1 MDVTS
6 LSCGSPLSGAQVCS
20 QGDETEG
27 ESTLVDCLKNY
38 NKGEAVDFTQEEQST
53 KDPTQKSIPSDVAVG
68 DSTKLASVGCQTL
81 TKPSALTCLTK
92 ELVTAQRGVLQELE
106 KHLQTKDLT
115 LEQGFLTR
123 HTFMETQQ
131 VDAVTFED
139 VSVDFTQEE
148 WTSLDP
154 IQRSLYRDVMLENYR
169 NLATVGGQLFKPS
182 LISWL
187 EQKVELTIVEQ
198 GILQEWEMHLKT
210 KGTALE
216 EDIFWSDR
224 SNGKQLGRKHNG
236 GVLGN
241 SMQVGR
247 VFSEDSCPQTHVS
260 RLNTENTSESNLCG
274 KDLLPPRKET
284 STEKNIFQLDQC
296 VKSPDVS
303 QKMCTMGK
311 STECSDCGK
320 TFLNHLEL
328 EAHSSSHSGKSQCG
342 QAFTLPVSHNEHVV
356 IPPEK
361 KYYECKKCEKVF
373 THPIYLN
380 VHMQSHTVEKPYDC
394 KECGKAFAERS
405 SLIVH
410 LRQHTREKSY
420 ECKECGKTFIQPSRL
435 TEHMRSHTGEKPY
448 QCDQCGNAFAS
459 SSYLTTHLRTHTGEK
474 PFECNICGK
483 AFTRSS
489 YLLGH
494 IRTHTGEKP
503 YECKVCGKA
512 FSGRSWLTIHL
523 RKHTGE
529 RPYPCTECEKAFTSF
544 AQLTE
549 HIKTHTGEKPFR
561 CKLIDRSWEELG
573 GLAEPSAF
581 YLWIRC
587 KLSLVLQCRAMLA
600 WCHTSHY
607 GAHRLTSEA
616 IYNEKAQV
624 EQKEI
629 QTRKKKSA
637 RKFYV
642 GVKSCAQRE
651 RPNVKWS
658 KGSDALEASLH
669 PTRFPVCKQKI
680 PKESSV

>member
-1 MDVTS
+1 MDITS
-6 LSCGSPLSGAQVCS
+6 LSCGSLLSGDQVCS
-20 QGDETEG
+20 QGEETEG
-27 ESTLVDCLKNY
+27 ESTLVDDLKNC
-38 NKGEAVDFTQEEQST
+38 NKGEAVERTT
-53 KDPTQKSIPSDVAVG
+53 NHPTQKSIPSDVTVE
-68 DSTKLASVGCQTL
+68 DCTKLASV
-81 TKPSALTCLTK
+81 
-92 ELVTAQRGVLQELE
+92 ELE

-123 HTFMETQQ
+123 HTFMEAQQ

-139 VSVDFTQEE
+139 VTVDFTQEE

-154 IQRSLYRDVMLENYR
+154 IQRSLYRDVMLENYQ

-187 EQKVELTIVEQ
+187 EQKVELTIMEQ

-216 EDIFWSDR
+216 DIFWSDM
-224 SNGKQLGRKHNG
+224 SNGKQLGRKHNA
-236 GVLGN
+236 GVLGS

-247 VFSEDSCPQTHVS
+247 VFSENSCPQTHVS
-260 RLNTENTSESNLCG
+260 RLNTEKTSESNLCG
-274 KDLLPPRKET
+274 KDLLPPLKET

-296 VKSPDVS
+296 VKSFTLTPDVS
-303 QKMCTMGK
+303 QKMCSLGK

-320 TFLNHLEL
+320 TLISHLDL
-328 EAHSSSHSGKSQCG
+328 EAHSSSPSG
-342 QAFTLPVSHNEHVV
+342 QASTHPVSHNERV
-356 IPPEK
+356 IIPTEK
-361 KYYECKKCEKVF
+361 KYYECKKCEKIF

-380 VHMQSHTVEKPYDC
+380 IHMQSHTVEKPYDC
-394 KECGKAFAERS
+394 KECGKAFTERS

-561 CKLIDRSWEELG
+561 CK
-573 GLAEPSAF
+573 GLA
-581 YLWIRC
+581 
-587 KLSLVLQCRAMLA
+587 V
-600 WCHTSHY
+600 
-607 GAHRLTSEA
+607 
-616 IYNEKAQV
+616 
-624 EQKEI
+624 
-629 QTRKKKSA
+629 
-637 RKFYV
+637 
-642 GVKSCAQRE
+642 
-651 RPNVKWS
+651 
-658 KGSDALEASLH
+658 
-669 PTRFPVCKQKI
+669 
-680 PKESSV
+680 